1 MASKKKVKKIEDQ
14 KPLSQI
20 TRQKSVKKRTSTQKK
35 YGRYESNGK
44 SRVITDATILAK
56 VDKKGHITEFNK
68 GAIERISE
76 HTGVSQYEIQD
87 YVKRIV
93 KTRPNRQVRPN
104 VRTILSR
111 LADDKVTRFLS
122 NMGVVVEEFVEEL
135 QEYDPNINENDILNP
150 SNWEPVINKKTG
162 TINTYKIDAPLKLNG
177 YIINF
182 AWNYEMGS
190 HWEIRGEIKNNG

>member
-1 MASKKKVKKIEDQ
+1 MASNKKVKKIENQ
-14 KPLSQI
+14 KPLSEI

-44 SRVITDATILAK
+44 SRVITDATLLAK
-56 VDKKGHITEFNK
+56 VDKKGHITEFNR
-68 GAIERISE
+68 GAIRRISE
-76 HTGVSQYEIQD
+76 YTGVSPLAIKDTIKYTNS
-87 YVKRIV
+87 
-93 KTRPNRQVRPN
+93 TRPSRQVRLN

-122 NMGVVVEEFVEEL
+122 NMGVVVDEFVEEL
-135 QEYDPNINENDILNP
+135 QEYDPNINESDILNP

-162 TINTYKIDAPLKLNG
+162 TINTYKIDAPLKLDG

-190 HWEIRGEIKNNG
+190 HWEIRREIQ

>member
-1 MASKKKVKKIEDQ
+1 MASKKKVKKIDDQ

-44 SRVITDATILAK
+44 SRVITDATLLAK
-56 VDKKGHITEFNK
+56 VDKKGNIEFNK

-76 HTGVSQYEIQD
+76 HTGVSKLAIKDTIKYTN
-87 YVKRIV
+87 R
-93 KTRPNRQVRPN
+93 TRPSKQVRLN

-122 NMGVVVEEFVEEL
+122 NMGIVVDEFVEEL
-135 QEYDPNINENDILNP
+135 QEYDPNINESDILNE
-150 SNWEPVINKKTG
+150 SNWTPVINKNTG

-190 HWEIRGEIKNNG
+190 HWEIRREIKDNG

>member
-14 KPLSQI
+14 KPLSAI

-56 VDKKGHITEFNK
+56 VDKKGNIVEFNK

-76 HTGVSQYEIQD
+76 HTGVSQLAIKDTIKYTNS
-87 YVKRIV
+87 
-93 KTRPNRQVRPN
+93 TRPSKQVRLN

-122 NMGVVVEEFVEEL
+122 NMGIVVDEFVEEL
-135 QEYDPNINENDILNP
+135 QEYDPNINESDILNE
-150 SNWEPVINKKTG
+150 SNWTPVINKNTG

-190 HWEIRGEIKNNG
+190 HWEIRGEIKDNG

>member
-44 SRVITDATILAK
+44 SRVITDATLLAK
-56 VDKKGHITEFNK
+56 VDKKGDIEFNK

-76 HTGVSQYEIQD
+76 HTGVSKLAIKDAIKYTD
-87 YVKRIV
+87 R
-93 KTRPNRQVRPN
+93 TRPSKQVRLN

-122 NMGVVVEEFVEEL
+122 NMGVVVDEFVEEL
-135 QEYDPNINENDILNP
+135 QEYDANINESDILNE
-150 SNWEPVINKKTG
+150 SNWTPVINRDG
-162 TINTYKIDAPLKLNG
+162 SINTYKIDAPLKLNG

-190 HWEIRGEIKNNG
+190 HWEIRGEIQ